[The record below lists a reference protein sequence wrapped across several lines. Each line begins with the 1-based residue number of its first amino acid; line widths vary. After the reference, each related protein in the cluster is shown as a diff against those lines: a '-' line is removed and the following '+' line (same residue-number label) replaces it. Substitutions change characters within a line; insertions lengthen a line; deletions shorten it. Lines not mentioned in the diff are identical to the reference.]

1 MRFTAK
7 HCLYLAISTIAL
19 TPSVLFAA
27 VAVDARLQPVAQ
39 LMPYLQR
46 ATIKANALNAAIGSQ
61 FIEKNR
67 SVDFNQTSHVRL
79 KQTFGGVPVW
89 GGEVVVHTPSTKN
102 RTAGA
107 ALTASAN
114 GTYYNKLEQDLPAKP
129 TAQHAERIANQ
140 AVSEARNQYSADTKL
155 HDVQNNLI
163 VYIRQSDNKAVW
175 AYQVSFTLATE
186 EGVIAQPTM
195 IVDAYSGE
203 TYMKWDNRET
213 ASSIVSGG
221 GIGGNVKTG
230 KLFYDDS
237 DAQHRG
243 FNVTRNTSINPLSK
257 DFKGRCYLDNE
268 SSSVSIFSLFR
279 DIAGIPF
286 DKSSYACVS
295 QDPNHHNLYWDSDDQ
310 TINEDYSPYN
320 DAMYGSELVIGFYK
334 DWYGIAP
341 VTLDDHTTAMKLPL
355 VINTIPNAAWNPRKQ
370 RLELGT
376 STSKLFPGASGF
388 YPFTSPGVMAHE
400 ISHAFTS
407 QHSDLIYQGGSGAMN
422 ESFSD
427 MADQTL
433 KSYAYGKND
442 WRIGSEI
449 VRDPAVLQCKDTSDC
464 ALRYMDTPT
473 KDGISADNV
482 VDGFKSTNVH
492 YSSGVFNKMFYTLA
506 TQPNWSVRKAF
517 AVVMNANA
525 HYWTSGTGTNQ
536 DFKPIACGIIASV
549 KDFHAKDSSYDVQ
562 SVITALKAV
571 GFTDNGNS
579 AAPNFA
585 LIDVKDCE

>member
-1 MRFTAK
+1 MRLSAK
-7 HCLYLAISTIAL
+7 HCLYLAVSSLTL
-19 TPSVLFAA
+19 TPSILFAA
-27 VAVDARLQPVAQ
+27 VAVDARQQPISQ
-39 LMPYLQR
+39 LLPYIQQTTVR
-46 ATIKANALNAAIGSQ
+46 ANALTATAGSQ
-61 FIEKNR
+61 FIEKSR

-79 KQTFGGVPVW
+79 KQTYRGVPVW
-89 GGEVVVHTPSTKN
+89 GGEVIVHTPSAKN

-107 ALTASAN
+107 ALSASAN

-129 TAQHAERIANQ
+129 TAQNSERIVNQ
-140 AVSEARNQYSADTKL
+140 MTTDYRKQVSTDSKL
-155 HDVQNNLI
+155 NDVQNNLI
-163 VYIRQSDNKAVW
+163 VYIRESDNKAVW
-175 AYQVSFTLATE
+175 AYQISFSVLTD

-195 IVDAYSGE
+195 IIDANSSV

-213 ASSIVSGG
+213 SEVVNGG
-221 GIGGNVKTG
+221 GIGGNAKTG
-230 KLFYDDS
+230 KLTYDNS

-243 FNVTRNTSINPLSK
+243 FNVTRNVSMIPISK

-268 SSSVSIFSLFR
+268 SSSVSIFSLLR
-279 DIAGIPF
+279 ELAGRPF
-286 DKSSYACVS
+286 EKSSYACAKP
-295 QDPNHHNLYWDSDDQ
+295 DPNHNNLYWDNDDQ

-320 DAMYGSELVIGFYK
+320 DAMYGSELVLGMYK

-341 VTLDDHTTAMKLPL
+341 VTLDDHKTAMKLPL
-355 VINTIPNAAWNPRKQ
+355 VINTIPNAAWNPMKQ

-376 STSKLFPGASGF
+376 STSKLFPGASSF

-407 QHSDLIYQGGSGAMN
+407 QHSNLIYQGGSGAMN

-464 ALRYMDTPT
+464 ALRYMDTPN

-482 VDGFKSTNVH
+482 VDGFKSSNVH

-517 AVVMNANA
+517 EVVMNANA
-525 HYWTSGTGTNQ
+525 NYWTSGNGTIQ
-536 DFKPIACGIIASV
+536 DFKPIACGIISSV
-549 KDFHAKDSSYDVQ
+549 KDFHAKDSSYDVK

-571 GFTDNGNS
+571 GFTDNGDTTS
-579 AAPNFA
+579 PNFS
-585 LIDVKDCE
+585 LIDLKDCE